1 MRLGLITRRLGC
13 GSSVV
18 ERVIGND
25 EVGSSILPHST
36 ISPLVYIIILDF
48 KAFLCLTVNT
58 PVNTSDNISLIMML
72 GP

>member
-36 ISPLVYIIILDF
+36 IFPLVYIITLVYKGF
-48 KAFLCLTVNT
+48 VKTLVT
-58 PVNTSDNISLIMML
+58 TSVTTLVL
-72 GP
+72 LW